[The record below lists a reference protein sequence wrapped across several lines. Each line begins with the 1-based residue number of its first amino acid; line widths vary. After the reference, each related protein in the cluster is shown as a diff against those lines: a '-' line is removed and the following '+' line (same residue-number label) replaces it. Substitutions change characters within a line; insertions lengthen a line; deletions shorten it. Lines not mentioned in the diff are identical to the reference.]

1 MNQFLN
7 ASDAAFRDLETRAN
21 GKCLRFRQQPLPPG
35 CTPGQADI
43 GFEIDPESGV
53 ASLHV
58 QKGIEYSGSS
68 EDVTAWFQAGSKAFL
83 TFNSLVEWVRGP
95 LHQAYSTATSGTAKT
110 VEPTPREL
118 TDMAAVRRKLQSIE
132 RPEPIDEA
140 DLARRLRDKV
150 LGQDFAMNTLAGVVA
165 RHFARIEPKRPAVLF
180 AVGPSGVGKTRAAE
194 TLAHELQ
201 QLQRGSKGFS
211 FMRLDMTEYQEAH
224 RVSQLIGSPQGYVGH
239 GEGSQLVDAL
249 RANPRTIVLFDEIEK
264 AHPAILRVLMNA
276 MDAGRLSTAERSSSG
291 HQIDCR
297 EAVFIFTSNLDA
309 QGILDELEN
318 RGGFGDRT
326 KEDEICRKRIRAGGV
341 PPEIV
346 GRIGRFLVFQPLSP
360 ETRAAIIALTIA
372 EVAREYG
379 VQIRYVEPSVI
390 VHLLERTQAQ
400 GFGARP
406 AQFLIDE
413 LLGALFAE
421 AARTG
426 CQSAYRVLGPPFR
439 CSPVGAPSQKPPAS
453 QPASSTGTPQV
464 DPATLIF
471 PQNPSLN

>member
-1 MNQFLN
+1 MNQILN
-7 ASDAAFRDLETRAN
+7 APDAVFHDLEARAS
-21 GKCLRFRQQPLPPG
+21 GKCLRFRQQAMPPG
-35 CTPGQADI
+35 CTPSQADI
-43 GFEIDPESGV
+43 GFEIDRETGI

-58 QKGIEYSGSS
+58 QKGIEYLGDSG
-68 EDVTAWFQAGSKAFL
+68 DVAAWFQTGSKAFL
-83 TFNSLVEWVRGP
+83 AFSSLVEWLRGP
-95 LHQAYSTATSGTAKT
+95 LRQAYSTATVATTATAKAPAAT
-110 VEPTPREL
+110 SREL
-118 TDMAAVRRKLQSIE
+118 TDMAAVRRRLQAME
-132 RPEPIDEA
+132 QPEPIDEA
-140 DLARRLRDKV
+140 DLARRLREKV
-150 LGQDFAMNTLAGVVA
+150 IGQDFAINTLVGTVV
-165 RHFARIEPKRPAVLF
+165 RHCARIEPKRPAVLF

-194 TLAHELQ
+194 CLANELQ
-201 QLQRGSKGFS
+201 QIQRKAKGFG
-211 FMRLDMTEYQEAH
+211 FLRLDMTEYQEAH

-297 EAVFIFTSNLDA
+297 EAIFLFTSNLDA

-326 KEDEICRKRIRAGGV
+326 KEDEVCRKRIRAGGV

-372 EVAREYG
+372 EVAKEYG
-379 VQIRYVEPSVI
+379 VQLSYVEPSVV
-390 VHLLERTQAQ
+390 VHLLERSQVQ

-413 LLGALFAE
+413 LLGTLFAE

-426 CQSAYRVLGPPFR
+426 GKSGFRVLGPPFR
-439 CSPVGAPSQKPPAS
+439 CQQVSAASPAKQSPSP
-453 QPASSTGTPQV
+453 TGTQLI
-464 DPATLIF
+464 DPAALIF

>member
-1 MNQFLN
+1 MNQFIT
-7 ASDAAFRDLETRAN
+7 ASDSAFRDLETRAS
-21 GKCLRFRQQPLPPG
+21 GKCLRFRQQQMPAG
-35 CTPGQADI
+35 CAPAQADV

-53 ASLHV
+53 ACLHV

-68 EDVTAWFQAGSKAFL
+68 EAVAAWFQAGSKAFL
-83 TFNSLVEWVRGP
+83 TFDSLVEWIRGP
-95 LHQAYSTATSGTAKT
+95 LQQAYSTATATSGTAKT

-201 QLQRGSKGFS
+201 QLQRGSTGFG
-211 FMRLDMTEYQEAH
+211 FLRLDMTEYQEAH

-239 GEGSQLVDAL
+239 GEGSQLVDTL

-264 AHPAILRVLMNA
+264 AHAAILRVLMNA

-318 RGGFGDRT
+318 RDGFGDRT

-379 VQIRYVEPSVI
+379 VQISYVEPSVI

-439 CSPVGAPSQKPPAS
+439 CSPVS
-453 QPASSTGTPQV
+453 QPSSSKPCPTAKATPQV